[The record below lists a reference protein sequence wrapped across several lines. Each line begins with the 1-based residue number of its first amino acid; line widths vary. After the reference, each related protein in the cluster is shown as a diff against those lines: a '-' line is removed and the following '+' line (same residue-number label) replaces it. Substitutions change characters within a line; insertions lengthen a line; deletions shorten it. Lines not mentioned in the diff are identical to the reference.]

1 MLRTVKDDIRKN
13 YYDPTFRGADLDA
26 LFAGAEIAAATSN
39 GEIFGVIA
47 QAVLDLDDSHTFFLP
62 PVRANRTE
70 YGFQML
76 AVGER
81 ILVSALKP
89 RSDAEAK
96 GLKVGDEVLAVNGYP
111 PRRAD
116 LQKLAYV
123 FYTLR
128 PQPRIR
134 LTVRT
139 PRGEERNLDVTAKVK
154 EGALVTD
161 LTGEDIW
168 HLVRAAQDEDR
179 LNHHRY
185 VEVGDEAL
193 IWKMPSFEVEEGSID
208 QMMGKA
214 RKRPQLILD
223 LRGNAGGYVRPLEW
237 LIGYLFDRD
246 VKISDLKSRKETK
259 AQTARRL
266 GVKEYLGKLV
276 VLVDSASASAAEV
289 LARVV
294 QLEKRGTVI
303 GDRTAGAVMQSRV
316 YEHELGFDSVVFYA
330 VSVTHADVIMGDG
343 KSLEGTGVTPDE
355 LVLPSPED
363 LAAGRDP
370 VMSRALASLG
380 ITLPPE
386 AAGALFPVEWASY

>member
-1 MLRTVKDDIRKN
+1 MSLGLRRLASAFAALCLASPAWTQPGISFQRDRGRAMLRTVKDDIRKN

-116 LQKLAYV
+116 LQQLAYV

-128 PQPRIR
+128 
-134 LTVRT
+134 
-139 PRGEERNLDVTAKVK
+139 
-154 EGALVTD
+154 
-161 LTGEDIW
+161 
-168 HLVRAAQDEDR
+168 
-179 LNHHRY
+179 
-185 VEVGDEAL
+185 
-193 IWKMPSFEVEEGSID
+193 PSFEVEEGSID